1 MEIVLCNFLCVKEVI
16 MDNNNNDNSNNSN
29 SNNNPNNAN
38 KDVEDNKVIAAL
50 AYIIFFLPLIVA
62 KDSEFG
68 KFHANQGLIL
78 LLLGFAV
85 SIVGTIIPF
94 IGWFIIAP
102 IGGLVVFVLGIL
114 GIINALN
121 GVEKELPFIGSIK
134 LLK

>member
-1 MEIVLCNFLCVKEVI
+1 
-16 MDNNNNDNSNNSN
+16 MDNNNNINNDNKDRYDNNDTN
-29 SNNNPNNAN
+29 NFTNNNNNVN
-38 KDVEDNKVIAAL
+38 KDIEDNKVIAAL

-102 IGGLVVFVLGIL
+102 IGGLVVMVLGIL

>member
-1 MEIVLCNFLCVKEVI
+1 MENNKN
-16 MDNNNNDNSNNSN
+16 DNDNRDRYDNNDTNNYTNNNNKNNI
-29 SNNNPNNAN
+29 N
-38 KDVEDNKVIAAL
+38 KDIEDNKVIAAL

-78 LLLGFAV
+78 LLLGFAI

-102 IGGLVVFVLGIL
+102 IGGLVVMVLGIL

-121 GVEKELPFIGSIK
+121 GVEKQLPIIGNIK

>member
-1 MEIVLCNFLCVKEVI
+1 
-16 MDNNNNDNSNNSN
+16 MDNNNNNNN
-29 SNNNPNNAN
+29 DSNNNNYKPNNAN

>member
-1 MEIVLCNFLCVKEVI
+1 MENNNNN
-16 MDNNNNDNSNNSN
+16 NNNNDNKDRYDNNDTN
-29 SNNNPNNAN
+29 NYTNNNNTIN
-38 KDVEDNKVIAAL
+38 KDIEDNKVIAAL

-102 IGGLVVFVLGIL
+102 VGGLVVMVLGIL
-114 GIINALN
+114 GIVNALN
-121 GVEKELPFIGSIK
+121 GVEKELPIIGSIK

>member
-1 MEIVLCNFLCVKEVI
+1 ME
-16 MDNNNNDNSNNSN
+16 NNNN
-29 SNNNPNNAN
+29 NNNEN
-38 KDVEDNKVIAAL
+38 KDRYNNNDTNNYTNNNNTINKDIEDNKVIAAL

-102 IGGLVVFVLGIL
+102 IGGLVVLVLGIL
-114 GIINALN
+114 GIVNALN
-121 GVEKELPFIGSIK
+121 GVEKELPIIGSIK

>member
-1 MEIVLCNFLCVKEVI
+1 MENNN
-16 MDNNNNDNSNNSN
+16 NNNNDNKDRYDNNDTN
-29 SNNNPNNAN
+29 NYTNNNNTIN
-38 KDVEDNKVIAAL
+38 KDIEDNKVIAAL

-102 IGGLVVFVLGIL
+102 VGGLVVMVLGIL
-114 GIINALN
+114 GIVNALN
-121 GVEKELPFIGSIK
+121 GVEKELPIIGSIK

>member
-1 MEIVLCNFLCVKEVI
+1 MENNN
-16 MDNNNNDNSNNSN
+16 NNNNDNKDRFDNNDTN
-29 SNNNPNNAN
+29 NYTNNNNTIN
-38 KDVEDNKVIAAL
+38 KDIEDNKVIAAL

-102 IGGLVVFVLGIL
+102 VGGLVVLVLGIL
-114 GIINALN
+114 GIVNALN
-121 GVEKELPFIGSIK
+121 GVEKELPIIGSIK

>member
-1 MEIVLCNFLCVKEVI
+1 
-16 MDNNNNDNSNNSN
+16 MDNDSNKS
-29 SNNNPNNAN
+29 N

-85 SIVGTIIPF
+85 SVVGSIIPF

-102 IGGLVVFVLGIL
+102 VGGLIVMVLGIL

-121 GVEKELPFIGSIK
+121 GVEKELPIIGSIR